1 MVKPVKM
8 ILTKYHNV
16 LQPFL
21 ISNDKIEV
29 GDMVCELLITGEWL
43 PMTIHTQNDI
53 DDDRQK
59 KIIATSDEL
68 GYIVYG
74 EWNSNEF
81 SIEEFNTQL
90 QLLNLNDI
98 DNILNNGGE
107 CSIEMGEYLGEYCGY
122 RTIRYKD
129 KKVIIHLND
138 E

>member
-8 ILTKYHNV
+8 ILTEYHNV

-21 ISNDKIEV
+21 ISNDEIKV
-29 GDMVCELLITGEWL
+29 GDMVCELLTTGKWL

-53 DDDRQK
+53 DNDSQK
-59 KIIATSDEL
+59 KIIATSEEL
-68 GYIVYG
+68 GYIYSKKEV
-74 EWNSNEF
+74 NSN
-81 SIEEFNTQL
+81 IRL
-90 QLLNLNDI
+90 IDLNDI

-107 CSIEMGEYLGEYCGY
+107 CAIDMDEYLGEYCGY